1 MYPRPAPLFA
11 SASAAQ
17 GDRKR
22 VRVSTDPS
30 LSSRFATGASVTQ
43 SVQHPGIDEIHIQG
57 DVVDDV
63 KKMLVQRAKPFELI
77 PPESEGGLTEKNIVI
92 DDKAAK

>member
-1 MYPRPAPLFA
+1 M
-11 SASAAQ
+11 
-17 GDRKR
+17 
-22 VRVSTDPS
+22 
-30 LSSRFATGASVTQ
+30 
-43 SVQHPGIDEIHIQG
+43 QHPGIDEIHIQG